1 MAERLGEAL
10 LDLDTDDRDFNRGVE
25 RAGKKA
31 DGLGRTFD
39 MVSKKALM
47 LGRNLALAGA
57 AAAGALGWRFLG
69 SLESPLFFPMTS
81 LVDGWVDGWW
91 FHLEK

>member
-47 LGRNLALAGA
+47 LGRKLSKLNS
-57 AAAGALGWRFLG
+57 RVPPVRIR
-69 SLESPLFFPMTS
+69 SCPIRSPLY
-81 LVDGWVDGWW
+81 
-91 FHLEK
+91 